1 MSNEPSPRA
10 LLPIAIVFVVLLG
23 ALWFGFGRAINDRN
37 NPNRDLGAGAA
48 GPVVLAV
55 GRDGHFR
62 APGSIN
68 GSEVEFLVDT
78 GASTVAIPGSV
89 AQRLGIRR
97 GPRVQVHTAA
107 GPAAAYLT
115 RLDTVAIG
123 SLVQHNVGAAIIPD
137 MRQNSVLLGM
147 TFLDHVTLIKRD
159 GQLILKQSP

>member
-1 MSNEPSPRA
+1 MSNEHSPRA

-23 ALWFGFGRAINDRN
+23 ALWFGFGQAIKHRQY
-37 NPNRDLGAGAA
+37 PNRGLADSTA
-48 GPVVLAV
+48 GPVMLAA

-62 APGSIN
+62 APGTIN
-68 GSEVEFLVDT
+68 GSTVEFLVDT
-78 GASTVAIPGSV
+78 GASTVAIPGAV

-97 GPRVQVHTAA
+97 GPRVQVQTAA

-137 MRQNSVLLGM
+137 MRQNNVLLGM
-147 TFLDHVTLIKRD
+147 TFLDHVTLVKHD
-159 GQLILKQSP
+159 GQLTLKPSQ